1 MKKGKCKLME
11 PVMRVDVLTPEDHMG
26 DVIGDLNSRRGM
38 VRTCFPRIDSSLCTR
53 IGTDR
58 GNPQGTIMYCIDAV
72 REGLLACGR
81 ANRSVLGVWCGM

>member
-38 VRTCFPRIDSSLCTR
+38 VRTPTTFSHC
-53 IGTDR
+53 
-58 GNPQGTIMYCIDAV
+58 
-72 REGLLACGR
+72 
-81 ANRSVLGVWCGM
+81 SVLFGLRFHAATVV